1 MLPNLKTNRSKPMQ
15 AIDETRE
22 FILGQIKSMA
32 SRIPAAKKMVAEAQK
47 EVDGLEADKAR
58 LESSLN
64 ELKPGK
70 KKSKAGSEAS
80 KATKPKKRSA
90 KQKDV
95 REVCLAVVKENLAIT
110 KADLESF
117 AKHKLEDDLGFDLK
131 GFGLR
136 FGEVLSSNTF
146 SVAVDDT
153 VSIASA
159 ALQESGVKEAAAR
172 ITKAIVKQ
180 TLRTPRTKMPVESRA
195 ESENES

>member
-1 MLPNLKTNRSKPMQ
+1 MQ
-15 AIDETRE
+15 AIDATRE
-22 FILGQIKSMA
+22 FILGQIKAIA
-32 SRIPAAKKMVAEAQK
+32 SRIPAAKKVVAEAQK
-47 EVDGLEADKAR
+47 EVERLEADKAR

-70 KKSKAGSEAS
+70 KKSKAGGEAS

-136 FGEVLSSNTF
+136 FGEVLSSDTF
-146 SVAVDDT
+146 SVATDGT
-153 VSIASA
+153 VSIALA
-159 ALQESGVKEAAAR
+159 GQQESGIKEDAAR
-172 ITKAIVKQ
+172 TAQAIARQ
-180 TLRTPRTKMPVESRA
+180 TQRTPQTKMPVESRA
-195 ESENES
+195 ESENEC